1 MKHRGASSQVEDM
14 DWGFTEWMKPRRLL
28 WRDVRP
34 DTSAISPIEE
44 PGDIARSRDYEIAK
58 QVADIVNTI

>member
-14 DWGFTEWMKPRRLL
+14 TRIHAVDETAAIVVARPSDWTPARSHRLKN
-28 WRDVRP
+28 P
-34 DTSAISPIEE
+34 E
-44 PGDIARSRDYEIAK
+44 DIARSRDYEIAK